1 MNARMNQWF
10 VLLLVVLLCGTAQ
23 GQEKLQKVRIAS
35 GGHIVHFLPLD
46 LAVALGY
53 FKDEGLDPEITY
65 LKGGTATAQALMSK
79 QVDFSTNS
87 IDHAFK
93 AAAQGKDDL
102 RMVVLMNQ
110 TPGMVLVVDSR
121 HKDKVKSIVDLKGMR
136 LGVTSKGSATNMVLA
151 FLLSKNGVS
160 PDDVTI
166 VKAGSSTFPP
176 ALKNGDIDGGIALE
190 PFASAMV
197 ENGDAFVLQRLIT
210 MDDTLKAFGG
220 HYNQAGI
227 LTRQK
232 VIDNN
237 RELVQKV
244 TCALVKALRFIKEHT
259 SEEIAFVLS
268 SEVTGSDEEQYV
280 KTLDLL
286 REFYSPTGKIEPF
299 GVANVLGSMQ
309 TSNVLPNDFLI
320 RPQQFY
326 DNSFVLAARTSNFKA
341 DQKTG
346 VPSDLSTSI
355 DYSLCGMILGLILAV
370 AGNIWQWRRHRK
382 NDKEMLSLQKGNTEM
397 SKQMETLE
405 RQIHYVDFIDTLDEF
420 CDAVLEKAKNVRTDF
435 NLALPLPVLYAVQ
448 DRGFTKDDFE
458 KSKWWE
464 IFSGKL
470 IENLTS
476 AAQKQKGFANISVKL
491 VYLRDSQLRL
501 RAKELLK
508 DVTKADEYVEVVEA
522 FVKKLDAI
530 PGIRLDA
537 ETRVFDLPFWSL
549 IIDPFS
555 SRNGTAVVCFTNPG
569 EVALMVENGDFPED
583 IAQKISGIKISE
595 PHAVAYFHQNFLD
608 MKSRLYFY
616 ELIQQ
621 LRDELKGSIP
631 EIDLAFIHKLE
642 KKLKDDRDWHPH
654 EVLVRRKDLD
664 A

>member
-65 LKGGTATAQALMSK
+65 LKGGTATAQALISK

-110 TPGMVLVVDSR
+110 TPGMVLVVDSK
-121 HKDKVKSIVDLKGMR
+121 HKDKVKSITDLKGMR

-151 FLLSKNGVS
+151 FLLSKNAVS
-160 PDDVTI
+160 LDDVTV

-197 ENGDAFVLQRLIT
+197 ENGDAFILQRLIT

-220 HYNQAGI
+220 PYNQAGI
-227 LTRQK
+227 LTRQE

-244 TCALVKALRFIKEHT
+244 TCVLVKALQFIKEHT

-268 SEVTGSDEEQYV
+268 SEVTGSDKAQYTN
-280 KTLDLL
+280 TLDLL
-286 REFYSPTGKIEPF
+286 LEFYSPTGKIESL
-299 GVANVLGSMQ
+299 GVMNILGSMRG
-309 TSNVLPNDFLI
+309 SEVLPNDVVI

-326 DNSFVLAARTSNFKA
+326 DNSFVLAARTSNLDA
-341 DQKTG
+341 VQKTG
-346 VPSDLSTSI
+346 VPDGSSTSPN
-355 DYSLCGMILGLILAV
+355 YSLYGLILAV
-370 AGNIWQWRRHRK
+370 LLVPLNIWQWRHNK
-382 NDKEMLSLQKGNTEM
+382 K
-397 SKQMETLE
+397 LE
-405 RQIHYVDFIDTLDEF
+405 RQIHYVDFIEKLDEF
-420 CDAVLEKAKNVRTDF
+420 SKAVLEKAESVESIF

-448 DRGFTKDDFE
+448 DSGFSKDDFE
-458 KSKWWE
+458 RSQWWQK
-464 IFSGKL
+464 FSGRL

-476 AAQKQKGFANISVKL
+476 AAQKQGNSANISIKL
-491 VYLRDSQLRL
+491 VCLCDSQLRR
-501 RAKELLK
+501 RALELLK
-508 DVTKADEYVEVVEA
+508 DDRQASEYVEVVDA
-522 FVKKLDAI
+522 FIEKLRSI
-530 PGIRLDA
+530 PGVKVDA
-537 ETRVFDLPFWSL
+537 DTRVFDLPFWSV
-549 IIDPFS
+549 IVDPHS
-555 SRNGTAVVCFTNPG
+555 ERHGTAIVCFTDPE
-569 EVALMVENGDFPED
+569 EVARMEKNGLSPEQ
-583 IAQKISGIKISE
+583 IASLITGIKISE
-595 PHAVAYFHQNFLD
+595 RHAVGFFQKSFMD
-608 MKSRLYFY
+608 MKSRLYCY
-616 ELIQQ
+616 ELIEQ
-621 LRDELKGSIP
+621 LKNDLKKPGI
-631 EIDLAFIHKLE
+631 EIDMAFIHKWE
-642 KKLKDDRDWHPH
+642 DKLDESKEWYPH
-654 EVLVRRKDLD
+654 EVLVRSK
-664 A
+664 

>member
-121 HKDKVKSIVDLKGMR
+121 NKDKVKSIVDLKGMR

-166 VKAGSSTFPP
+166 VKAGSSTFPL

-268 SEVTGSDEEQYV
+268 SGS
-280 KTLDLL
+280 
-286 REFYSPTGKIEPF
+286 
-299 GVANVLGSMQ
+299 N
-309 TSNVLPNDFLI
+309 
-320 RPQQFY
+320 
-326 DNSFVLAARTSNFKA
+326 
-341 DQKTG
+341 
-346 VPSDLSTSI
+346 
-355 DYSLCGMILGLILAV
+355 
-370 AGNIWQWRRHRK
+370 H
-382 NDKEMLSLQKGNTEM
+382 
-397 SKQMETLE
+397 
-405 RQIHYVDFIDTLDEF
+405 
-420 CDAVLEKAKNVRTDF
+420 
-435 NLALPLPVLYAVQ
+435 
-448 DRGFTKDDFE
+448 
-458 KSKWWE
+458 
-464 IFSGKL
+464 
-470 IENLTS
+470 
-476 AAQKQKGFANISVKL
+476 L
-491 VYLRDSQLRL
+491 V
-501 RAKELLK
+501 
-508 DVTKADEYVEVVEA
+508 
-522 FVKKLDAI
+522 
-530 PGIRLDA
+530 
-537 ETRVFDLPFWSL
+537 
-549 IIDPFS
+549 
-555 SRNGTAVVCFTNPG
+555 
-569 EVALMVENGDFPED
+569 
-583 IAQKISGIKISE
+583 
-595 PHAVAYFHQNFLD
+595 
-608 MKSRLYFY
+608 
-616 ELIQQ
+616 
-621 LRDELKGSIP
+621 
-631 EIDLAFIHKLE
+631 
-642 KKLKDDRDWHPH
+642 
-654 EVLVRRKDLD
+654 
-664 A
+664 

>member
-10 VLLLVVLLCGTAQ
+10 VLLLVVLLCATAHA
-23 GQEKLQKVRIAS
+23 QEKLQKVKIAS

-53 FKDEGLDPEITY
+53 FKDEGLEPKITY
-65 LKGGTATAQALMSK
+65 LKGGTATAQALISK

-121 HKDKVKSIVDLKGMR
+121 HKDKVKNIADLKGMR

-190 PFASAMV
+190 PFASTMV

-210 MDDTLKAFGG
+210 MDDAQRAFGG
-220 HYNQAGI
+220 PYNQAGI
-227 LTRQK
+227 LTQQE
-232 VIDNN
+232 VIDND
-237 RELVQKV
+237 RELVHKV
-244 TCALVKALRFIKEHT
+244 TCAMIRALRFIQEHT

-268 SEVTGSDEEQYV
+268 SEVTGSDKEQYI
-280 KTLDLL
+280 KMLDLL
-286 REFYSPTGKIEPF
+286 REFYSPTGKIEPL
-299 GVANVLGSMQ
+299 GVANVLGSMK

-320 RPQQFY
+320 RPEQFY

-346 VPSDLSTSI
+346 VPSGSSTST
-355 DYSLCGMILGLILAV
+355 DYYSLCGLILAILV
-370 AGNIWQWRRHRK
+370 IIWQRLRNKK
-382 NDKEMLSLQKGNTEM
+382 NDREMLGLR
-397 SKQMETLE
+397 SKLRDLE
-405 RQIHYVDFIDTLDEF
+405 RQIHYVDFIEKLDEF
-420 CDAVLEKAKNVRTDF
+420 SKAVLEKAESVESIF

-448 DRGFTKDDFE
+448 DSGFSKDDFE
-458 KSKWWE
+458 RSQWWQK
-464 IFSGKL
+464 FSGKL

-476 AAQKQKGFANISVKL
+476 AAQKQGNSANISIKL
-491 VYLRDSQLRL
+491 VCLCDSQLRR
-501 RAKELLK
+501 RALELLK
-508 DVTKADEYVEVVEA
+508 DDRQASEYVEVVDA
-522 FVKKLDAI
+522 FIEKLRSI
-530 PGIRLDA
+530 PGVKVDA
-537 ETRVFDLPFWSL
+537 NTRVFDLPFWSL
-549 IIDPFS
+549 IVDPHS
-555 SRNGTAVVCFTNPG
+555 ERNGTAIVCFSDPE
-569 EVALMVENGDFPED
+569 EVAMMMEKNGLSPEQ
-583 IAQKISGIKISE
+583 IASQITGIKISE
-595 PHAVAYFHQNFLD
+595 RHAVGLFQKSFMD

-616 ELIQQ
+616 ELIEQ
-621 LRDELKGSIP
+621 LKNDLKKPGI
-631 EIDLAFIHKLE
+631 EIDMAFIHKW
-642 KKLKDDRDWHPH
+642 KDKLDESKEWYPH
-654 EVLVRRKDLD
+654 EVLVRGK
-664 A
+664 